1 MAGKQQTIDRAA
13 IPTHSFDWG
22 AIKWLVSPTTT
33 PGAQLTFG
41 EVLLLPGKGH
51 SRHNHPDAEEVL
63 YILSGEGEQVVGDG
77 EPFPVRAGDVLY
89 IPAGVFHSTINTGWE
104 PIRLIA
110 LYKPGGSEL
119 ALTQLPDYQQTPA
132 GELLGLNREESSYS

>member
-1 MAGKQQTIDRAA
+1 MAESKHTIDRAA
-13 IPTHSFDWG
+13 MPTHSFDWG
-22 AIKWLVSPTTT
+22 AIKWLVSPSTT

-51 SRHNHPDAEEVL
+51 SRHNHPGAEEIL
-63 YILSGEGEQVVGDG
+63 YILSGEGEQMVNDG

-104 PIRLIA
+104 PVRLIA
-110 LYKPGGSEL
+110 LYNPGGSEL
-119 ALTQLPDYQQTPA
+119 ALAELTDYQQTPA
-132 GELLGLNREESSYS
+132 GELLGMNRA